1 MANMTDGRDDVGVPS
16 GDRVLPLFSLKGRTA
31 IVSGAGAG
39 IGLGVAEALAEAGA
53 NVAIWYNSNKQAV
66 AEADKIEKE
75 FGVKCKAYQVNVV
88 SPEDVARAVDDIVA
102 EFNGRLDIFVANS
115 GIGWPDQSFLDGTA
129 ETARKVMGV
138 NVDGVMWCAKSA
150 GIHFRRQR
158 EEGKALDGKPLE
170 NYVTGS
176 FIATASISGT
186 IVNIPQQ
193 QAVYNASK
201 AAVVQFCKSLAVE
214 WTGFARVN
222 TVSPGYISTEMIDF
236 ASPEMREQWRSRMV
250 LGREGRVK
258 ELKGAYLYL
267 ASDAASYTTGVDLI
281 VDGGYTLPRAT
292 PLPTHIF
299 ACIKVAPASRHFP
312 PPLYRSS
319 EANLAAAACVTT
331 PSSSCLSRLFL
342 SLLRRHHPHA
352 SSSPSLTASRSIA
365 RPLPRPAALFAQV
378 MEKDGGENMASA
390 ETRRNIQVDNAIRAI
405 QEKKP
410 VPDIDFTIHAM
421 EDGTQVSTLERVCK
435 DVQAPAMSKPT
446 DEQFY
451 QDASKTKPD
460 INFLKQHFYREGR
473 LTEEQALWIL
483 QQGTE
488 LLRAEPNLLEM
499 DAPITVCGDV
509 HGQYYDLMK
518 LFEVGGDPA
527 ETRYLF
533 LGDYVDR
540 GYFSIECVLYLWS
553 LKIHYPKTLWL
564 LRGNHECR
572 HLTDY
577 FTFKLECKHKYS
589 EVVYDACMES
599 FCSLPLAAVMNKQF
613 LCIHGGLSPELHT
626 LDDLRNIDRF
636 REPPTQGLMCD
647 ILWADPLED
656 FGQEKTSE
664 YFLHNNV
671 RGCSWFFSYPAACAF
686 LEKNSLLSII
696 RAHEAQDAGYRMY
709 RKTRTTGFP
718 SVMTIFSAP
727 NYLDVYN
734 NKAAVLK
741 YENNVM
747 NIRQFNCS
755 PHPYWL
761 PNFMDV
767 FTWSLPFVG
776 EKITDMLI
784 AILSTCSEEELKE
797 ETPSTSPHS
806 PMSTGGGDDPNS
818 IEFKRR
824 AIKNKI
830 LAIGRMSRVF
840 QVLREESE
848 KVTELKTVSGGRL
861 PAGTLMLGA
870 EGIKKAI
877 SSFEDARKVDLQNE
891 RLPPSHEEVVKHQEE
906 ELATALQK
914 AAHEADNDK
923 KLQQL
928 GRRLSV

>member
-1 MANMTDGRDDVGVPS
+1 MDTG
-16 GDRVLPLFSLKGRTA
+16 
-31 IVSGAGAG
+31 
-39 IGLGVAEALAEAGA
+39 
-53 NVAIWYNSNKQAV
+53 
-66 AEADKIEKE
+66 
-75 FGVKCKAYQVNVV
+75 
-88 SPEDVARAVDDIVA
+88 
-102 EFNGRLDIFVANS
+102 
-115 GIGWPDQSFLDGTA
+115 
-129 ETARKVMGV
+129 
-138 NVDGVMWCAKSA
+138 
-150 GIHFRRQR
+150 
-158 EEGKALDGKPLE
+158 EG
-170 NYVTGS
+170 
-176 FIATASISGT
+176 
-186 IVNIPQQ
+186 Q
-193 QAVYNASK
+193 
-201 AAVVQFCKSLAVE
+201 
-214 WTGFARVN
+214 
-222 TVSPGYISTEMIDF
+222 
-236 ASPEMREQWRSRMV
+236 
-250 LGREGRVK
+250 
-258 ELKGAYLYL
+258 
-267 ASDAASYTTGVDLI
+267 
-281 VDGGYTLPRAT
+281 
-292 PLPTHIF
+292 
-299 ACIKVAPASRHFP
+299 P
-312 PPLYRSS
+312 P
-319 EANLAAAACVTT
+319 
-331 PSSSCLSRLFL
+331 F
-342 SLLRRHHPHA
+342 
-352 SSSPSLTASRSIA
+352 SPSVDE
-365 RPLPRPAALFAQV
+365 Q
-378 MEKDGGENMASA
+378 
-390 ETRRNIQVDNAIRAI
+390 RNIQVDNTIRAI
-405 QEKKP
+405 REKKP
-410 VPDIDFTIHAM
+410 LPEIDFSIHTM
-421 EDGTQVSTLERVCK
+421 EDGTQVSTMERVCK
-435 DVQAPAMSKPT
+435 DVQAPAMFKPT
-446 DEQFY
+446 DEQFWE
-451 QDASKTKPD
+451 DDTRTRPD
-460 INFLKQHFYREGR
+460 ITFLKQHLYREGR
-473 LTEEQALWIL
+473 LTDEQALWIIKT
-483 QQGTE
+483 GTE
-488 LLRAEPNLLEM
+488 LLRSEPNLLEM

-589 EVVYDACMES
+589 ETIYDACMDS
-599 FCSLPLAAVMNKQF
+599 FCALPLAAIMNKQF

-664 YFLHNNV
+664 YFMHNHV
-671 RGCSWFFSYPAACAF
+671 RGCSYFFSYPAACAF
-686 LEKNSLLSII
+686 LEKNNLLSII

-747 NIRQFNCS
+747 NIRQFNCT

-797 ETPSTSPHS
+797 ETSMSTSPGPQS
-806 PMSTGGGDDPNS
+806 PPLTGPLADPES
-818 IEFKRR
+818 IEHKRR

-848 KVTELKTVSGGRL
+848 RVTELKTVSGGRL

-870 EGIKKAI
+870 EGIKNAI
-877 SSFEDARKVDLQNE
+877 TTFEDARKVDIQNE
-891 RLPPSHEEVVKHQEE
+891 RLPPSHDEVVRHQEE
-906 ELATALQK
+906 ERSQALER
-914 AAHEADNDK
+914 ASREAENDK
-923 KLQQL
+923 KLQTL
-928 GRRLSV
+928 SRRLSTDRKR